1 MAPTIH
7 FNFHLFVIVAL
18 LAFGTATFAD
28 EESSKPKFPKP
39 FDTQEL
45 TEKLLTPA
53 EAASRI
59 SLPDGF
65 QVSVFASEPDVNQ
78 PIALATDERGRLWVA
93 ECYTYAEREA
103 NFETKL
109 KDRIVILE
117 DSNGDG
123 RFDKRTVFWDQA
135 SKLTSIEIGFGG
147 VWALC
152 APDLLFIPD
161 RDRDDVPDGKPIVV
175 LDGWDGD
182 VIRHNIVN
190 GLRWGPDGW
199 LYGRHGITTVSL
211 VGAPETAPEHR
222 TKVDCGIWRYH
233 PTRKQF
239 EVVCRGTTNPWGM
252 DWDEHGQMFFINT
265 VIGHLWHVIPG
276 AYYQRMFGEHFD
288 SHVYQLLPQTAD
300 HYHWDTKEA
309 WHDIRKLG
317 VTATTDEAGGGHA
330 HCGMMIYLGDNWP
343 AKYRNQLLTC
353 NLHGLRVNCDRIE
366 RAGATYVA
374 KHEPDFLRTTDPWF
388 RGIELVTGA
397 DGGVYIADWSD
408 IGECHDNDGIHRSSG
423 RIYKVTYG
431 QPKSSLPTDLSSLSD
446 LELVELQLHTNDWF
460 VRNSRRV
467 LHERAVEG
475 KDLTAA
481 HRKLKDIFEQNE
493 DVTRQLRA
501 MWSLFVTEGTTEPW
515 LLEQLVHEN
524 EHVRTWAVK
533 LLADSGTISETAL
546 RSLERAA
553 ERDSSGLVL
562 SFLASTL
569 NQLPSGERWTLATAL
584 AGKQQFANDPVYPLM
599 VWYGIEPAVAEYPTE
614 AIALAASSKLP
625 LVREHIARRI
635 TGEIERQP
643 EAVNRLVGLL
653 RQNRDEQFQRDIL
666 VGMDIAMKGW
676 RQAVAPTNWDLVG
689 SALGR
694 SRDQRIQSLSRELSL
709 VFGDGR
715 AMDELRE
722 IANGG
727 DDLAARRSAIHTLVA
742 ARDETIVP
750 LLQKLLTDRDLGV
763 DAIRGLA
770 AFDDPKTPQL
780 IVERYSSIRPG
791 PARNE
796 AISTLTARSDSI
808 NALLGAVSQ
817 GKIDRDQVSP
827 FQLRQMQLLANA
839 TVDREI
845 DRLWP
850 HLKALSTEKL
860 ARIAHY
866 REALT
871 EETLANANLSAGRSL
886 FNQNCG
892 KCHRLF
898 GTGGRIGPDL
908 TGSQRNNLN
917 YLLENTV
924 DPSAT
929 VSKNYHL
936 SVALLNDGRVVSGIA
951 NEQNERA
958 ITIQTVSERLIL
970 LRDEIEELRVSN
982 LSMMPERQLD
992 VMTPT
997 QVRDLIGY
1005 LMSPSQ
1011 VPLPGSVAAE
1021 E

>member
-1 MAPTIH
+1 MVHAKRRVH
-7 FNFHLFVIVAL
+7 RLFIMLFTLVASVEVSS
-18 LAFGTATFAD
+18 AD
-28 EESSKPKFPKP
+28 EFPMP

-45 TEKLLTPA
+45 TEKFLSPE
-53 EAASRI
+53 EAVSRI
-59 SLPDGF
+59 SVPEEF
-65 QVSVFASEPDVNQ
+65 QVSLFASEPDVNQ

-93 ECYTYAEREA
+93 ECYTYAESKT
-103 NFETKL
+103 NYETKL

-117 DSNGDG
+117 DGDGDG

-161 RDRDDVPDGKPIVV
+161 RDRDDVPDAEPVVV
-175 LDGWDGD
+175 LNGWNDD

-199 LYGRHGITTVSL
+199 LYGRHGITTTSL

-222 TKVDCGIWRYH
+222 TQVDCGIWRFH
-233 PTRKQF
+233 PTTKKF
-239 EVVCRGTTNPWGM
+239 EVVCSGTTNPWGM
-252 DWDEHGQMFFINT
+252 DWDDHGQMFFINT

-309 WHDIRKLG
+309 WHDIKKLG
-317 VTATTDEAGGGHA
+317 VTPTTDDAGGGHA

-343 AKYRNQLLTC
+343 AKYRNELFAC
-353 NLHGLRVNCDRIE
+353 NLHGLRVNCDRLE
-366 RAGATYVA
+366 RAGATYVG

-431 QPKSSLPTDLSSLSD
+431 RPKLTGATDLASLGDND
-446 LELVELQLHTNDWF
+446 LVKFQLHSNDWY

-467 LHERAVEG
+467 LQERAVAG
-475 KDLTAA
+475 RDLDAA
-481 HRKLKDIFEQNE
+481 HRMLRDIFDRND
-493 DVTRQLRA
+493 DVTRKLRA
-501 MWSLFVTEGTTEPW
+501 MWTLYVTGGVTEPW
-515 LLEQLVHEN
+515 LLKQLGHEN

-533 LLADSGTISETAL
+533 LLVDSGTVTTTVRKAFEARVTT
-546 RSLERAA
+546 E
-553 ERDSSGLVL
+553 SSGLVL
-562 SFLASTL
+562 TFLASAL
-569 NQLPSGERWTLATAL
+569 RQLPNGDRWDLAIAL
-584 AGKQQFANDPVYPLM
+584 ADKEAFSGDPTYPLM
-599 VWYGIEPAVAEYPTE
+599 VWYGIEPAVAEYPTQ
-614 AIALAASSKLP
+614 AIQLAAASKLP

-635 TGEIERQP
+635 TSEIERQP
-643 EAVNRLVGLL
+643 SAVDQLVALL
-653 RQNRDEQFQRDIL
+653 GVGREESFERDIL
-666 VGMDIAMKGW
+666 AGMEVSLKGW
-676 RQAVAPTNWDLVG
+676 RKAEAPKNWTAIAATLAKSPDERNR
-689 SALGR
+689 SI
-694 SRDQRIQSLSRELSL
+694 SRDLSV

-715 AMDELRE
+715 AMDELYQ
-722 IANGG
+722 IAKGNESG
-727 DDLAARRSAIHTLVA
+727 LSARRAAIHTLVE
-742 ARDETIVP
+742 ARDESIVP
-750 LLQKLLTDRDLGV
+750 LLQNLLSDRDLGT

-780 IVERYSSIRPG
+780 IIERYNSFRREPT
-791 PARNE
+791 RRE
-796 AISTLTARSDSI
+796 AITTLTARQPSI
-808 NALLGAVSQ
+808 EALLAAVST
-817 GKIDRDQVSP
+817 GKIGRDQVSP
-827 FQLRQMQLLANA
+827 FQLRQMQLLGNA
-839 TVDREI
+839 AINEKI

-850 HLKALSTEKL
+850 ELKAISSEKL
-860 ARIAHY
+860 TRIGHY
-866 REALT
+866 REQLT
-871 EETLANANLSAGRSL
+871 PEVLAMADLSEGRAI

-898 GTGGRIGPDL
+898 GTGGQIGPDL

-929 VSKNYHL
+929 VSKNFHL
-936 SVALLNDGRVVSGIA
+936 SIALMTDGRVVSGIVTEENDRTITMQTA
-951 NEQNERA
+951 TER
-958 ITIQTVSERLIL
+958 IVL
-970 LRDEIEELRVSN
+970 LRDDIEEFRISN

-992 VMTPT
+992 VMTSD

-1011 VPLPGSVAAE
+1011 VPLPGGTSTE
-1021 E
+1021 SND

>member
-1 MAPTIH
+1 MAHHARVICQLLTVIAS
-7 FNFHLFVIVAL
+7 LFSFVATTY
-18 LAFGTATFAD
+18 GED
-28 EESSKPKFPKP
+28 FPKP

-45 TEKLLTPA
+45 TEKFLSPT
-53 EAASRI
+53 EAVSRI
-59 SLPDGF
+59 SLPEGF
-65 QVSVFASEPDVNQ
+65 NVSVFASEPNVNQ

-93 ECYTYAEREA
+93 ECYTYAERET
-103 NFETKL
+103 NYETKL
-109 KDRIVILE
+109 NDRIVILE
-117 DSNGDG
+117 DSDGDG
-123 RFDKRTVFWDQA
+123 RFDKRTVFWDKA

-161 RDRDDVPDGKPIVV
+161 RNRDDVPDGKPVVV
-175 LDGWDGD
+175 LNGWDDD

-199 LYGRHGITTVSL
+199 LYGRHGITTISL

-222 TKVDCGIWRYH
+222 TQVDCGIWRYH
-233 PTRKQF
+233 PTRKNF
-239 EVVCRGTTNPWGM
+239 EIVSSGTTNPWGM

-317 VTATTDEAGGGHA
+317 VTTTTDAAGGGHA

-343 AKYRNQLLTC
+343 AKYRNQLLAC
-353 NLHGLRVNCDRIE
+353 NFHGLRVNCDRLE
-366 RAGATYVA
+366 RAGATYVG

-388 RGIELVTGA
+388 RGIELVSGS

-431 QPKSSLPTDLSSLSD
+431 QPKPQPRINLSELSD
-446 LELVELQLHTNDWF
+446 DKLVAYQLHTNDWF
-460 VRNSRRV
+460 ARQSRRL
-467 LHERAVEG
+467 LHERTINGE
-475 KDLTAA
+475 DLTAA
-481 HRKLKDIFEQNE
+481 HRQLREIFESNE
-493 DVTRQLRA
+493 DVTRKLRA
-501 MWSLFVTEGTTEPW
+501 MWALHLTEGTSEAW
-515 LLEQLVHEN
+515 LLKQLHHAN
-524 EHVRTWAVK
+524 EHVRTWAIK
-533 LLADSGTISETAL
+533 LLVDAGTPTNVTRQAFEQLAQ
-546 RSLERAA
+546 REK
-553 ERDSSGLVL
+553 SGLVL
-562 SFLASTL
+562 SFLASSL
-569 NQLPSGERWTLATAL
+569 QQLPNGDRWELAETLAS
-584 AGKQQFANDPVYPLM
+584 KDQFSTDPVYPLM
-599 VWYGIEPAVAEYPTE
+599 VWYGVEPAVAEYPTQ
-614 AIALAASSKLP
+614 AVSLAATSELP

-635 TGEIERQP
+635 TSEIERQP
-643 EAVNRLVGLL
+643 TAVDQLVALLKVNRDVG
-653 RQNRDEQFQRDIL
+653 FQRDVL
-666 VGMDIAMKGW
+666 AGMAISLKGW
-676 RQAVAPTNWDLVG
+676 RQADVPATWPTVAVKL
-689 SALGR
+689 AE
-694 SRDQRIQSLSRELSL
+694 SRDEQIQTLERELSL

-715 AMDELRE
+715 AMDELQR
-722 IANGG
+722 IANGDG
-727 DDLAARRSAIHTLVA
+727 SDLAAQRSAIHTLVE

-750 LLQKLLTDRDLGV
+750 LLQKLLSDRDLGI

-780 IVERYSSIRPG
+780 IIENYGSFHREPTR
-791 PARNE
+791 RE
-796 AISTLTARSDSI
+796 AVTTLTSRPASI
-808 NALLGAVSQ
+808 NALLAAVSAAQ
-817 GKIDRDQVSP
+817 IDRDQVSP
-827 FQLRQMQLLANA
+827 FQLRQMQLLGNP
-839 TVDREI
+839 DINREI

-850 HLKALSTEKL
+850 GLKAISSEKL
-860 ARIAHY
+860 ARISHF
-866 REALT
+866 RGALKPQV
-871 EETLANANLSAGRSL
+871 LAAADLSAGRAL

-936 SVALLNDGRVVSGIA
+936 SIALMEDGRVVLGIVS
-951 NEQNERA
+951 EENERTVTLQ
-958 ITIQTVSERLIL
+958 TISERLVL

-992 VMTPT
+992 VMSST

-1005 LMSPSQ
+1005 LMAPGQ
-1011 VPLPGSVAAE
+1011 VPLPGSSGPVE
-1021 E
+1021 